1 MSKKLFDLK
10 KKLRKDKKGVT
21 LVELIVV
28 LVILAILIAL
38 LVPTLTGYI
47 DSANKKK
54 VATEGRQILMAAK
67 TVAADD
73 YNSDAATKN
82 LCGKTIT
89 TLDVKAAGAAADDP
103 SIEKLAEVKASKY
116 ESVSITFDA
125 DGTVSNLVYK
135 GKKFTATFDGSAW
148 TTTKNS

>member
-1 MSKKLFDLK
+1 MRKKLSDFRQK
-10 KKLRKDKKGVT
+10 IRKDKKGFT

-38 LVPTLTGYI
+38 LVPSLTGYI

-73 YNSDAATKN
+73 YNSDADVKT

-89 TLDVKAAGAAADDP
+89 DLNVKASGAAADDP
-103 SIEKLAEVKASKY
+103 TIEKLAEVKKSKY
-116 ESVSITFDA
+116 ESVSIKFDA
-125 DGTVSNLVYK
+125 DGTVSNLTYK
-135 GKKFTATFDGSAW
+135 GKKFTATYDGSAW
-148 TTTKNS
+148 NTTKN